1 MPKSRLIRPASA
13 LVGPS
18 LYAFHVSCPT
28 SLLAEQQLP
37 AGGRAQRKGG
47 GWGVSPQL
55 APPLSQRC
63 RCTEPKRTM
72 CVYVCVCVCVCV
84 CGCACVAVCVWLC
97 VCDCVY
103 VCIYVCGCV
112 QLSQNELRK
121 AHLWRDVLS
130 PFVQTH
136 SHAARPA
143 DAPAT
148 CASQPR
154 TSRLTRVSRR
164 TTFPARGPTITPRRP
179 RRAKLWALRQQE
191 DAAAAVVGERN
202 PCPARQ
208 R

>member
-1 MPKSRLIRPASA
+1 MPKSRLICPASA
-13 LVGPS
+13 LVGLS
-18 LYAFHVSCPT
+18 LYVFHVSCPT

-72 CVYVCVCVCVCV
+72 CVYVWVCVCVCV

-112 QLSQNELRK
+112 SHTHTHTHTNTRDAVGRVWCVGDSGQRKGLILLRK
-121 AHLWRDVLS
+121 CR
-130 PFVQTH
+130 
-136 SHAARPA
+136 
-143 DAPAT
+143 
-148 CASQPR
+148 
-154 TSRLTRVSRR
+154 
-164 TTFPARGPTITPRRP
+164 
-179 RRAKLWALRQQE
+179 
-191 DAAAAVVGERN
+191 RN
-202 PCPARQ
+202 PTYLCFSPKTTLIYYQ
-208 R
+208 S